1 MKFLIVTASV
11 GSGHIR
17 AAEAL
22 ASALKS
28 KFPLDDIKI
37 IDFTDKNCAFFPWL
51 LKNIYLRMLS
61 FLPNLYDVFYKVSEG
76 GVIGNLTGITFSLLT
91 SPFMHKIL
99 KREKPDMMIAT
110 HPFPEGA
117 TALLRYFGLWKKTPL
132 AAVLTDYSLHDI
144 WLYKNVDLYFVAT
157 EEMKNKLQ
165 ERCYGKEVYALGI
178 PVLPHE
184 NISKRDARQKLNVN
198 PLAKVILIM
207 GGGLG
212 LGGIEKS
219 LSELENL
226 REKVVIIVVTGQNAA
241 LFSRVNERVK
251 NSKHEMKI
259 FSYTKEIYTLM
270 AASDLLV
277 TKPGALT
284 MTEAF
289 SFSLPM
295 LLHEPIPGPETKNA
309 IYAEERGAAIWV
321 HKNESILEK
330 ADLILFNEKIYKNM
344 AHSAKSLGKANST
357 EEIAACLSEYF
368 QKKKA

>member
-17 AAEAL
+17 AAEAV
-22 ASALKS
+22 AAALKA
-28 KFPLDDIKI
+28 KFPQDEIKI
-37 IDFTDKNCAFFPWL
+37 IDFTDKDRAFFPWL

-76 GVIGNLTGITFSLLT
+76 GVIGNLTGIAFSLLT
-91 SPFMHKIL
+91 SPFMNKIL
-99 KREKPDMMIAT
+99 KRENPDMIVAT

-117 TALLRYFGLWKKTPL
+117 TALLRNFGLWKKPPL

-157 EEMKNKLQ
+157 EEMKQKLK
-165 ERCYGKEVYALGI
+165 EKGYGREVYAFGI
-178 PVLPHE
+178 PVLPRE
-184 NISKRDARQKLNVN
+184 NILKSEARESLGINSA
-198 PLAKVILIM
+198 LKVILIM

-219 LSELENL
+219 LAELENL
-226 REKVVIIVVTGQNAA
+226 KEKVAVIVVTGQNST
-241 LFSRVNERVK
+241 LFDRVK
-251 NSKHEMKI
+251 SRAENSKHEMKI
-259 FSYTKEIYTLM
+259 FSYTKDIYTLM
-270 AASDLLV
+270 AASDLII

-330 ADLILFNEKIYKNM
+330 ANLILFDEKIYKNM
-344 AHSAKSLGKANST
+344 AQSAKTLAKENSAK
-357 EEIAACLSEYF
+357 EIARFLSEYF
-368 QKKKA
+368 QKNKS